1 MDMMITGSIPPG
13 MEISRTAILEAAGGD
28 ETLADLLWEGA
39 CNDGLPG
46 WAIPLKWLVAK
57 GSQPVEPHQP
67 ETTCATSISQ
77 KIIARAREWA
87 DERGWK
93 TEGKGYGL
101 ALCGSRAA
109 LMDRSGSIVGEEAQ
123 VMCIATDGTVYW
135 EAGPFQAYLD

>member
-1 MDMMITGSIPPG
+1 MEVVTDHIPPG
-13 MEISRTAILEAAGGD
+13 MEISRAAVLEAAGGD

-46 WAIPLKWLVAK
+46 WSIPLEWLVPK
-57 GSQPVEPHQP
+57 RGQPAELHQP
-67 ETTCATSISQ
+67 ESTCTTSISQ
-77 KIIARAREWA
+77 KIIVRAKKWA

-101 ALCGSRAA
+101 ALCGSQGA
-109 LMDRSGSIVGEEAQ
+109 LMDRNGSIVGEEAQ